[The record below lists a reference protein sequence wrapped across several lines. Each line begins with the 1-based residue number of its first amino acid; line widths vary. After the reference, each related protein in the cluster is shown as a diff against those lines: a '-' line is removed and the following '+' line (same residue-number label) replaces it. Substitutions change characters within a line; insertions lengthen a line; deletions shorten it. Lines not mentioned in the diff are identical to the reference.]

1 MTLQIPLKFEPQ
13 VDFAAADFLASAANR
28 AALSLINSWP
38 DWPQPSAA
46 IWGPVGAGK
55 SHLGHIWAA
64 RTGATYTEGEDI
76 QSFCIDAIGTTP
88 SLVLDFGQESAPAI
102 DERKLFHLLN
112 IMRETGGALLL
123 IARSAPSRWLITLP
137 DLASRLKALPNAE
150 VQAPD
155 DGLFAAVLSK
165 QFADRQLVV
174 EKDTIDYIVMRGE
187 RSFAAA
193 RHIVAR
199 IDQAALAQRRPI
211 GKRLAGE
218 VLAEIADEP

>member
-1 MTLQIPLKFEPQ
+1 MTLQIPLQFEPQ
-13 VDFAAADFLASAANR
+13 IDFAAADFLASAANR
-28 AALSLINSWP
+28 AALTLINAWP

-46 IWGPVGAGK
+46 VWGPAGAGK
-55 SHLGHIWAA
+55 THLGHIWAERA
-64 RTGATYTEGEDI
+64 GAAYIEGEA
-76 QSFCIDAIGTTP
+76 IDALLLDTLEAQ
-88 SLVLDFGQESAPAI
+88 SCLVLDFGLAAAPGM
-102 DERKLFHLLN
+102 DERKMFHLLN

-123 IARSAPSRWLITLP
+123 IAQSAPSRWPIALP

-155 DGLFAAVLSK
+155 DSLFSAVLSK

-174 EKDTIDYIVMRGE
+174 DKDTIDYIVLRAE

-193 RHIVAR
+193 RQIAAR
-199 IDQAALAQRRPI
+199 LDQAALAQRRPI

-218 VLAEIADEP
+218 VLAEIAAET